1 MYSQRDMELSE
12 DEANVN
18 ETNELEDFDQNTTP
32 FQFNASNNEQLLEH
46 SEFLNLDTSFQ
57 EGLRDSYK

>member
-1 MYSQRDMELSE
+1 MGLKRYKIRR
-12 DEANVN
+12 NVN